1 VPGGLL
7 RLILIHDDGK
17 LAEAA
22 VRTIFIYRLP
32 MDDRRAVICAA
43 RGQKTG
49 ERAVKKRGREKK
61 EGFNQVD
68 VFVGQRL
75 RELRM
80 LAGLSQ
86 SDVASA
92 LGLTF
97 QQLQKYERGFNRVS
111 ASRLFKLAQFF
122 RVPVSVFFEG
132 LDERRS
138 AAEGAGD
145 QPRREEAESTLRSR
159 EALMLARYFQNIRD
173 PQIRAA
179 IRTLAETCAAETC
192 AAESAA
198 GPLAPA
204 VGAGAEAVPPGGP
217 AIPAARGRRP
227 RASTANQPEA
237 GQG

>member
-1 VPGGLL
+1 
-7 RLILIHDDGK
+7 
-17 LAEAA
+17 
-22 VRTIFIYRLP
+22 
-32 MDDRRAVICAA
+32 M
-43 RGQKTG
+43 
-49 ERAVKKRGREKK
+49 KKRGREKK
-61 EGFNQVD
+61 EGLNEVD

-132 LDERRS
+132 LEERH
-138 AAEGAGD
+138 AAQAAGIASPQTEESEG
-145 QPRREEAESTLRSR
+145 TLRSR

-173 PQIRAA
+173 PQIRGA
-179 IRTLAETCAAETC
+179 IRELAERCADQTDGIGG
-192 AAESAA
+192 AALDE
-198 GPLAPA
+198 
-204 VGAGAEAVPPGGP
+204 GAEVIDPSAV
-217 AIPAARGRRP
+217 RGRRG
-227 RASTANQPEA
+227 RSTGHSV
-237 GQG
+237 GQA

>member
-1 VPGGLL
+1 
-7 RLILIHDDGK
+7 
-17 LAEAA
+17 
-22 VRTIFIYRLP
+22 
-32 MDDRRAVICAA
+32 M
-43 RGQKTG
+43 
-49 ERAVKKRGREKK
+49 KKRGREKK
-61 EGFNQVD
+61 EGLNEVD

-132 LDERRS
+132 LEERH
-138 AAEGAGD
+138 AVQEGAAAGA
-145 QPRREEAESTLRSR
+145 QTEETEGTLRSR

-173 PQIRAA
+173 PEIRGA
-179 IRTLAETCAAETC
+179 IRELAERCANQ
-192 AAESAA
+192 AES
-198 GPLAPA
+198 
-204 VGAGAEAVPPGGP
+204 GAGAGGAGEDV
-217 AIPAARGRRP
+217 AIGHAAARSRRGRG
-227 RASTANQPEA
+227 A
-237 GQG
+237 GHTVGQA

>member
-1 VPGGLL
+1 
-7 RLILIHDDGK
+7 
-17 LAEAA
+17 
-22 VRTIFIYRLP
+22 
-32 MDDRRAVICAA
+32 M
-43 RGQKTG
+43 
-49 ERAVKKRGREKK
+49 KKRGREKK
-61 EGFNQVD
+61 EGLNEVD

-132 LDERRS
+132 LEERH
-138 AAEGAGD
+138 AVQEGAPAGA
-145 QPRREEAESTLRSR
+145 QTEESEGTLRSR

-173 PQIRAA
+173 PEIRGA
-179 IRTLAETCAAETC
+179 IRELAERCANQSEGGA
-192 AAESAA
+192 SAGMGEDMA
-198 GPLAPA
+198 IGHASA
-204 VGAGAEAVPPGGP
+204 RSRRGRGAGHTV
-217 AIPAARGRRP
+217 
-227 RASTANQPEA
+227 
-237 GQG
+237 GQA

>member
-1 VPGGLL
+1 MK
-7 RLILIHDDGK
+7 R
-17 LAEAA
+17 
-22 VRTIFIYRLP
+22 
-32 MDDRRAVICAA
+32 
-43 RGQKTG
+43 
-49 ERAVKKRGREKK
+49 RGREKK
-61 EGFNQVD
+61 EGLNEVD

-132 LDERRS
+132 LEERH
-138 AAEGAGD
+138 AAQEAGIASPQAEESEG
-145 QPRREEAESTLRSR
+145 TLRSR

-173 PQIRAA
+173 PEIRGA
-179 IRTLAETCAAETC
+179 IRELAERCADQTD
-192 AAESAA
+192 
-198 GPLAPA
+198 
-204 VGAGAEAVPPGGP
+204 GAGDPALGADVGVVEPSAV
-217 AIPAARGRRP
+217 RGRRG
-227 RASTANQPEA
+227 RGA
-237 GQG
+237 GHSVGQA

>member
-1 VPGGLL
+1 
-7 RLILIHDDGK
+7 
-17 LAEAA
+17 
-22 VRTIFIYRLP
+22 
-32 MDDRRAVICAA
+32 M
-43 RGQKTG
+43 
-49 ERAVKKRGREKK
+49 KKRGREKK
-61 EGFNQVD
+61 EGLNEVD

-132 LDERRS
+132 LDER
-138 AAEGAGD
+138 AGG
-145 QPRREEAESTLRSR
+145 REEAGDRPEAEENENTLRSR

-173 PQIRAA
+173 PELRGA
-179 IRTLAETCAAETC
+179 IRELAERCANATEGMGG
-192 AAESAA
+192 
-198 GPLAPA
+198 GPD
-204 VGAGAEAVPPGGP
+204 VGVAVP
-217 AIPAARGRRP
+217 ARRGRRARGEQTAG
-227 RASTANQPEA
+227 RA
-237 GQG
+237 